1 MEYRII
7 YCALGCASILANL
20 QHDPLRKSSSGT
32 VEALSDEVIAVLLMK
47 DPNVPLLFFSR
58 NSYDEA
64 LKGLSDKES
73 ESVVQKRLERWSP
86 EALDHAVE
94 WIARGERRILTLTAR
109 GRRQATGSIAQE
121 LGIHFDSSLDL
132 LASLVSAGRYD
143 EMNLA
148 DLLSAAV
155 EKETLLIAEL
165 GTAPEARTRTE
176 FASALAQALRRYG
189 RPEFAQALPYAEP
202 ARGAWV
208 VPADREVT
216 GFLQLRGE
224 PGIPWRGG
232 MVASLP
238 LRTIQE
244 FQKSGKRVKILYP
257 DAGAFQQDATELSEA
272 QMNRRLDQLNSAD
285 DAALQSATA
294 DYVNMLRLDLALL
307 RRALRLR
314 AVKDLA
320 LAPVLESQISME
332 TSILEQELART
343 GSWLSS
349 SDQGTLAPR
358 IKVAEEE
365 VSADV
370 KFFALATRIRG
381 NSDLSRRLDAI
392 AARKRADLERI
403 SNLRINPN

>member
-1 MEYRII
+1 
-7 YCALGCASILANL
+7 
-20 QHDPLRKSSSGT
+20 
-32 VEALSDEVIAVLLMK
+32 
-47 DPNVPLLFFSR
+47 
-58 NSYDEA
+58 
-64 LKGLSDKES
+64 
-73 ESVVQKRLERWSP
+73 
-86 EALDHAVE
+86 
-94 WIARGERRILTLTAR
+94 
-109 GRRQATGSIAQE
+109 
-121 LGIHFDSSLDL
+121 
-132 LASLVSAGRYD
+132 
-143 EMNLA
+143 
-148 DLLSAAV
+148 
-155 EKETLLIAEL
+155 
-165 GTAPEARTRTE
+165 
-176 FASALAQALRRYG
+176 
-189 RPEFAQALPYAEP
+189 
-202 ARGAWV
+202 
-208 VPADREVT
+208 
-216 GFLQLRGE
+216 
-224 PGIPWRGG
+224 
-232 MVASLP
+232 
-238 LRTIQE
+238 
-244 FQKSGKRVKILYP
+244 LYP
-257 DAGAFQQDATELSEA
+257 DAGAFQQDATDLSEA